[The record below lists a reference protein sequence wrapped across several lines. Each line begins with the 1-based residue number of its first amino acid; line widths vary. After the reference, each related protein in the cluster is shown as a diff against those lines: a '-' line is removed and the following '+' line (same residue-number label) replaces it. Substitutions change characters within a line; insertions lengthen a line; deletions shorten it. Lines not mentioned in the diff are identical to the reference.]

1 MATFVLDVLDAAN
14 VSSNS
19 STVTISDNTFIQISV
34 DDDDSNFDGDSL
46 ANEVGNDT
54 NQFLTGTTDQVYLE
68 RVLDITDGVN
78 TWTIADVESGGGNLG
93 WAVVAGTEPLP
104 TGSFTVTA
112 IRNVTESSNPIDF
125 SDVGIPCLTRGTLID
140 TTRGAVAVEE
150 LEAGDMVI
158 TRDAGPQPVRWVGSR
173 TVDGAGRYA
182 PVRIAAGALGN
193 ARDLLVSPNH
203 RMVVEGRKIAAL
215 FDTDAALVAANLLIN
230 DSTIRPE
237 PMAEVEY
244 FHVLFD
250 RHQVIFAEGAATE
263 SFHPGEA
270 SDAMSDATRAEILE
284 LFPHLE

>member
-112 IRNVTESSNPIDF
+112 IRNVTETSSPIDF

-173 TVDGAGRYA
+173 TVDG
-182 PVRIAAGALGN
+182 
-193 ARDLLVSPNH
+193 
-203 RMVVEGRKIAAL
+203 
-215 FDTDAALVAANLLIN
+215 
-230 DSTIRPE
+230 
-237 PMAEVEY
+237 
-244 FHVLFD
+244 
-250 RHQVIFAEGAATE
+250 
-263 SFHPGEA
+263 
-270 SDAMSDATRAEILE
+270 
-284 LFPHLE
+284 

>member
-112 IRNVTESSNPIDF
+112 IRNVTETSSPIDF

-203 RMVVEGRKIAAL
+203 RMVVEGR
-215 FDTDAALVAANLLIN
+215 
-230 DSTIRPE
+230 
-237 PMAEVEY
+237 
-244 FHVLFD
+244 
-250 RHQVIFAEGAATE
+250 
-263 SFHPGEA
+263 
-270 SDAMSDATRAEILE
+270 
-284 LFPHLE
+284 